1 MTAKVY
7 IENQLVK
14 TVYYQ
19 TNKLKPETIL
29 LKLAE
34 LRKDIY
40 SIGLPFMI
48 QIVDKRRIA
57 TEYRKNILD

>member
-19 TNKLKPETIL
+19 RNKLKPETIS
-29 LKLAE
+29 LKLE
-34 LRKDIY
+34 QFRKDIY
-40 SIGLPFMI
+40 SIGLPFTI
-48 QIVDKRRIA
+48 QIVDKRRIT
-57 TEYRKNILD
+57 TE

>member
-7 IENQLVK
+7 IENKLVK

-19 TNKLKPETIL
+19 TNKLKPETIS
-29 LKLAE
+29 LKLAK

-40 SIGLPFMI
+40 SIGLPFTI
-48 QIVDKRRIA
+48 QIVGNRRN
-57 TEYRKNILD
+57 TQPRKNILD